1 MDLEGRPVD
10 TTPRKAAELPRQFE
24 VREGKVCLVV
34 GIICLVL
41 FGALA
46 VLCLLVL
53 DELAVLLALVV
64 FLFFVLMSVWMLL
77 SYKNRRMVVEGDTLT
92 YTNSFGRTTRFRVS
106 EVGSF
111 RYRFGMG
118 TRELRD
124 REGKL
129 LARFEDNMKGAALLV
144 EYLNQHMNR

>member
-1 MDLEGRPVD
+1 MLFRSQNREP
-10 TTPRKAAELPRQFE
+10 LPRQFE
-24 VREGKVCLVV
+24 VREGKACLWV
-34 GIICLVL
+34 GIICLAVFGTFSVMCL
-41 FGALA
+41 F
-46 VLCLLVL
+46 VL
-53 DELAVLLALVV
+53 DELAIWVALAV
-64 FLFFVLMSVWMLL
+64 FLFFDLIGVWMLL